1 MTLHSYQ
8 SVRRATLVEG
18 ASPHRLVEM
27 LYEGAL
33 SNIAIARKHVATNNR
48 ALLHVH
54 IDKAVAIIQELQA
67 SLQDYQTNELSANLF
82 DLYSFIVKTLM
93 ESEKS
98 LDDDSLNTCANLIE
112 ILSDA
117 WKDINPGRIAA

>member
-33 SNIAIARKHVATNNR
+33 SNIAIARKHIATNDR
-48 ALLHVH
+48 KMLHVH
-54 IDKAVAIIQELQA
+54 IDKAIAVIQELQA
-67 SLQDYQTNELSANLF
+67 SLHDYQNNELSANLF
-82 DLYSFIVKTLM
+82 ELYSYIVSTLI
-93 ESEKS
+93 ESEKN
-98 LDDDSLNTCANLIE
+98 LDDDKLNTCANLIE

-117 WKDINPGRIAA
+117 WKNINPERAAA

>member
-33 SNIAIARKHVATNNR
+33 SNIAIARKQMAKKNR
-48 ALLHVH
+48 GSLHFY
-54 IDKAVAIIQELQA
+54 IDKAVAIVQELQA
-67 SLQDYQTNELSANLF
+67 CLHDHESNELSANLF
-82 DLYSFIVKTLM
+82 DLYSYIVKTLL
-93 ESEKS
+93 ESERNMS
-98 LDDDSLNTCANLIE
+98 DDTLIVCENLIG

-117 WKDINPGRIAA
+117 WKEINPESIAA

>member
-33 SNIAIARKHVATNNR
+33 SNIAIARKHIATKDR
-48 ALLHVH
+48 KMLHVH
-54 IDKAVAIIQELQA
+54 IDKAVAVIQELQA
-67 SLQDYQTNELSANLF
+67 SLHDYQNNELSANLF
-82 DLYSFIVKTLM
+82 ELYSYIVTTLI
-93 ESEKS
+93 ESEKT
-98 LDDDSLNTCANLIE
+98 LDDDKLKTCINLIE

-117 WKDINPGRIAA
+117 WKDINPQKVAA